1 MSYIKLEDV
10 KTSGRSGFQPL
21 YSTPPA
27 LTKVTADAA
36 ASGPRTKGTGRTIF
50 IDFIW
55 AVTLPN
61 TRTYWCTWI
70 NLDLQLHAFAQAR
83 VLLKLL
89 DWQENINA
97 KH

>member
-1 MSYIKLEDV
+1 MSYITFEDV
-10 KTSGRSGFQPL
+10 KTAGQSGFQPL

-27 LTKVTADAA
+27 LMKVTADVAG
-36 ASGPRTKGTGRTIF
+36 SGPRTIF
-50 IDFIW
+50 IGFIW
-55 AVTLPN
+55 AVMLPN
-61 TRTYWCTWI
+61 ARTYWSTWI

-97 KH
+97 KY